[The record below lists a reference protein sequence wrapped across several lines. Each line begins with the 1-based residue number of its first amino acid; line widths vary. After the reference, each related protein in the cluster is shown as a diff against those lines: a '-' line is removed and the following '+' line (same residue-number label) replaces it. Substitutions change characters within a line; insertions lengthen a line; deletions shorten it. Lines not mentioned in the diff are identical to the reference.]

1 MEAFLPTWRRRKAF
15 LTRLGVRGVRGLS
28 AALVLAL
35 FLLAAGCTGEGRV
48 RAGEERG
55 AASGGRPVATLR
67 AEDFFPA
74 EPGMRWVYDGWGN
87 EFAAYTRTATHRR
100 GQRAQIVHVSGA
112 IVAWVYDIHPDR
124 IVLRA
129 LRSEIENEMQEYL
142 DEPDE
147 LAWVILQE
155 PLVEGAR
162 WRTPTFRQRTAQDA
176 FAGDSPS
183 GDPFI
188 WETRRIE
195 GVGETLITPAGT
207 FRNVIRVRAIP
218 DAGVESLEYYA
229 PGVGLIKSEYLYEEL
244 IISALA
250 RFEVGS
256 R

>member
-28 AALVLAL
+28 AALGSC
-35 FLLAAGCTGEGRV
+35 FFSLLPAAPARDGCEPGKSEGPRAAAGLSR
-48 RAGEERG
+48 
-55 AASGGRPVATLR
+55 LR

-112 IVAWVYDIHPDR
+112 IVVWVYDIHPDR

-162 WRTPTFRQRTAQDA
+162 WRTPTFRQRTAKTLSRGIPLA
-176 FAGDSPS
+176 AIHLS
-183 GDPFI
+183 G
-188 WETRRIE
+188 RR
-195 GVGETLITPAGT
+195 GAS
-207 FRNVIRVRAIP
+207 RA
-218 DAGVESLEYYA
+218 
-229 PGVGLIKSEYLYEEL
+229 
-244 IISALA
+244 SAK
-250 RFEVGS
+250 R
-256 R
+256 